1 MRDSYLTTAHQNTLK
16 ILITGN
22 NGFVGTNLIEALQA
36 HSVTGID
43 ISEGKNGIQQY
54 NWSDNW
60 PLDLSD
66 AIIHLA
72 GKAHDLKNSSDPQS
86 YFDINTGLTKRIFDY
101 FLESDAKKFIYFS
114 SVKAVAD
121 RVEGAMLTEADQPA
135 PHTPYGQSKLQAE
148 QYILSKTLPTGKS
161 IYILRPCMIHGPGN
175 KGNLNLLYHFAQ
187 KGLPWPLGVFENSRS
202 LTSIDNLIFII
213 RSLLE
218 KDIAAGIYNVADDE
232 TVSTNQII
240 TLMAQALGKK
250 PAIWKIPEAPVRFL
264 ARAGDLLHLP
274 LNSERLKKLTES
286 YVVSNEKLKAAL
298 GIERMPVSA
307 EEGLMKTFESFLE
320 RDER

>member
-1 MRDSYLTTAHQNTLK
+1 MQV
-16 ILITGN
+16 LITGS
-22 NGFVGTNLIEALQA
+22 NGFIGTNLYDHL
-36 HSVTGID
+36 HTDFLLSGLD
-43 ISEGKNGIQQY
+43 ITKAGGFPANQVY
-54 NWSDNW
+54 DWSNFNLL
-60 PLDLSD
+60 PASD
-66 AIIHLA
+66 TIIHLA

-114 SVKAVAD
+114 SVKAVTD
-121 RVEGAMLTEADQPA
+121 KVEGPYLTEEVTANPQ
-135 PHTPYGQSKLQAE
+135 TPYGQSKLQAE
-148 QYILSKTLPTGKS
+148 QYILDLSMPAGKKV
-161 IYILRPCMIHGPGN
+161 YILRPCMIHGPGN
-175 KGNLNLLYHFAQ
+175 KGNLNLLYKVVS

-250 PAIWKIPEAPVRFL
+250 PAIWKIPEAPVRLL

-307 EEGLMKTFESFLE
+307 EEGLMKTFESFGG
-320 RDER
+320 